1 MGSAPQGCR
10 VSLQDIDAVQRALG
24 HALPASYA
32 AFLQDWTEGLCG
44 EQVLLYGADSL
55 MERNA
60 TYETQLSCP
69 GFIAIGDDSGGRA
82 VMLALDGSDRAVYLV
97 GHGSMQ
103 RDDFELAADD
113 FASWLAADCPV
124 D

>member
-1 MGSAPQGCR
+1 MSQPAIAAFQ
-10 VSLQDIDAVQRALG
+10 QWLG
-24 HALPASYA
+24 HALPPYYL
-32 AFLQDWTEGLCG
+32 AFLQGWEEGVCG

-60 TYETQLSCP
+60 TYETQQYCP
-69 GFIAIGDDSGGRA
+69 GFITIGDDSGGRA

-103 RDDFELAADD
+103 RADFERAAED
-113 FASWLAADCPV
+113 ATAWLAADCPV